1 MSLIEWIHLDEAE
14 LIKLCMYETYVHE
27 KTDDVL
33 RLDNVY
39 EIDNLSICEVQEGAY
54 TRLYWYRQANY
65 EDAMDM
71 IDIDKR
77 MIELPPTNDWW
88 ELDEEELSDLY
99 LDDTVCLSGT
109 YHPLTEFALAVNEYG
124 EDIFYLDTKEYRYF
138 FFKSSWKLLIEEDC

>member
-1 MSLIEWIHLDEAE
+1 MIEWIQLNEVQLLA
-14 LIKLCMYETYVHE
+14 LYTYETYVHE
-27 KTDDVL
+27 DTDDVV
-33 RLDNVY
+33 RLDAFMDLGCIYVC
-39 EIDNLSICEVQEGAY
+39 EITQGFNPHV
-54 TRLYWYRQANY
+54 YWYRSDVVQDI
-65 EDAMDM
+65 EDS
-71 IDIDKR
+71 IDTDKR
-77 MIELPPTNDWW
+77 LHKFPPTNDWW

>member
-77 MIELPPTNDWW
+77 MIELVPTNHWW